1 MHPWALEIVNNCA
14 VNWERGLLTSMEKK
28 LCVKNFTS
36 ASITAVTYL
45 PPKREVVVGYEG
57 MLRDFL
63 LFFVL
68 FSFVF
73 DLKFLIFNL
82 CGAN

>member
-1 MHPWALEIVNNCA
+1 
-14 VNWERGLLTSMEKK
+14 MEKK

-57 MLRDFL
+57 
-63 LFFVL
+63 
-68 FSFVF
+68 
-73 DLKFLIFNL
+73 IY
-82 CGAN
+82 

>member
-1 MHPWALEIVNNCA
+1 
-14 VNWERGLLTSMEKK
+14 MEKK

-57 MLRDFL
+57 IYINF
-63 LFFVL
+63 
-68 FSFVF
+68 
-73 DLKFLIFNL
+73 K
-82 CGAN
+82 CAN

>member
-1 MHPWALEIVNNCA
+1 
-14 VNWERGLLTSMEKK
+14 MEKK

-57 MLRDFL
+57 KLLQMFFL
-63 LFFVL
+63 A
-68 FSFVF
+68 SS
-73 DLKFLIFNL
+73 
-82 CGAN
+82 